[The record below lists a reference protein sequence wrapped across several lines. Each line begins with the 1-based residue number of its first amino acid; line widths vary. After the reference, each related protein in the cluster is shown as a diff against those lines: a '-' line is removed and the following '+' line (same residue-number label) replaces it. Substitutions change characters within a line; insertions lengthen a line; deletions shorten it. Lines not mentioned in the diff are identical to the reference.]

1 MLRLLP
7 YGRSLHAEWVSYLT
21 GRETRPRIFS
31 QGLSSSLIQMDTMEA
46 YLKTMEVSHPQLR
59 LLALEREIAL
69 A

>member
-1 MLRLLP
+1 M
-7 YGRSLHAEWVSYLT
+7 SDLT
-21 GRETRPRIFS
+21 GRETRPRILS
-31 QGLSSSLIQMDTMEA
+31 RGLSSSLIQMDTMEA